1 MPYVVPPL
9 AYVSRRD
16 VLVFIDGGSDGL
28 KRFSNYWRP
37 TADYARFVVPLPVPR
52 EVVESLESV
61 QVTHNTDG
69 PSGFRLTFAL
79 SSRSTLNTLLL
90 LLPRMGP
97 ATSVVRVVLTVIVNG
112 TPSVLMDGMLTQ
124 QDVAPDV
131 MTGKTTLTLT
141 GKDISAAMDHVEI
154 SGIPFPAMPANL
166 RVLAILAK
174 YLVFGLIPVVFPPI
188 VPDYP
193 IPIEE
198 IPGQQGTDYEYV
210 TQLACQVG
218 YVFYVDPGPAP
229 LTNTAYWGPEI
240 KTGVPQPA
248 LNVDMD
254 AHTNVETLS
263 FTFDGLSSTLP
274 IVFIQNQATKATIPI
289 PIPDL
294 NPLQPPLGATGLI
307 PTRIEM
313 LKDTAKMNPARAVM
327 TGIAAASA
335 SSEAV
340 KGTGTLDVLRYG
352 RVLKARGLVGVR
364 GAGQAFDGLYFVKSV
379 THDLKRGEYKQ
390 GFTLT
395 RNGLVSLTP
404 RVPA

>member
-1 MPYVVPPL
+1 MIGP
-9 AYVSRRD
+9 
-16 VLVFIDGGSDGL
+16 
-28 KRFSNYWRP
+28 
-37 TADYARFVVPLPVPR
+37 VVPLPVPR
-52 EVVESLESV
+52 EVVEALESV
-61 QVTHNTDG
+61 QVTHNTDA
-69 PSGFRLTFAL
+69 PSGFQLTFAL
-79 SSRSTLNTLLL
+79 SSKSVLNTLLL
-90 LLPRMGP
+90 MLPRMGP
-97 ATSVVRVVLTVIVNG
+97 AVSVVRVVLTVIVNG
-112 TPSVLMDGMLTQ
+112 TPTVLMDGMLTQ

-141 GKDISAAMDHVEI
+141 GKDISAAMDHVEL
-154 SGIPFPAMPANL
+154 SGIPYPALPANL
-166 RVLAILAK
+166 RVMVILAK
-174 YLVFGLIPVVFPPI
+174 YMVFGLIPLVFPPI
-188 VPDYP
+188 IPDVP
-193 IPIEE
+193 IPIDE
-198 IPGQQGTDYEYV
+198 IPSQQGTDYQYV

-218 YVFYVDPGPAP
+218 YVFYVDPGPVP

-254 AHTNVETLS
+254 AHTNVESLS

-274 IVFIQNQATKATIPI
+274 IVFIQNQFTKALIPI

-294 NPLQPPLGATGLI
+294 NPLQPPLSATGLI
-307 PTRIEM
+307 PTKIEM

-352 RVLKARGLVGVR
+352 RVLKARALVGVR
-364 GAGQAFDGLYFVKSV
+364 GAGLAFDGLYFVKSV
-379 THDLKRGEYKQ
+379 THNLKRGEYKQ
-390 GFTLT
+390 NFTLT

-404 RVPA
+404 RVPV

>member
-1 MPYVVPPL
+1 ML
-9 AYVSRRD
+9 KD
-16 VLVFIDGGSDGL
+16 VRLHLMIG
-28 KRFSNYWRP
+28 P
-37 TADYARFVVPLPVPR
+37 VVPLPVPR
-52 EVVESLESV
+52 EVVDALESV

-69 PSGFRLTFAL
+69 PSGFQLAFAL
-79 SSRSTLNTLLL
+79 SSRSVLNTLLL

-97 ATSVVRVVLTVIVNG
+97 AVSIVRVVLTVIVNG
-112 TPSVLMDGMLTQ
+112 TPTVLMDGMVTQ

-131 MTGKTTLTLT
+131 MSGRSTLTLT
-141 GKDISAAMDHVEI
+141 GKDVSAAMDHVEL
-154 SGIPFPAMPANL
+154 SGIPYPALPANL
-166 RVLAILAK
+166 RVMAILAK
-174 YLVFGLIPVVFPPI
+174 YLVFGLIPAVFPPI
-188 VPDYP
+188 VPDVP
-193 IPIEE
+193 IPIDE
-198 IPGQQGTDYEYV
+198 IPGQQGTDYQYV

-218 YVFYVDPGPAP
+218 YVFYVDPGPVP

-254 AHTNVETLS
+254 AHTNVESLS

-274 IVFIQNQATKATIPI
+274 IVLIQNQATKVTIPI

-307 PTRIEM
+307 PTKIEM

-335 SSEAV
+335 SAEAV
-340 KGTGTLDVLRYG
+340 KGTGTLDVPRYG
-352 RVLKARGLVGVR
+352 RVLKARSLVGVR

-379 THDLKRGEYKQ
+379 THNIKRGEYKQ
-390 GFTLT
+390 SFSLT

>member
-1 MPYVVPPL
+1 VLKNVRLNLMIGPVMP
-9 AYVSRRD
+9 
-16 VLVFIDGGSDGL
+16 F
-28 KRFSNYWRP
+28 
-37 TADYARFVVPLPVPR
+37 PVPR
-52 EVVESLESV
+52 EVVDALESV

-69 PSGFRLTFAL
+69 PSGFQLTFAL
-79 SSRSTLNTLLL
+79 NSKSVLNTLLL
-90 LLPRMGP
+90 LLPKMGP
-97 ATSVVRVVLTVIVNG
+97 AVSIVRVVLTVIVNG
-112 TPSVLMDGMLTQ
+112 TPAVLMDGMLTQ
-124 QDVAPDV
+124 QDVSPDV

-141 GKDISAAMDHVEI
+141 GKDISAAMDHVEW
-154 SGIPFPAMPANL
+154 SGIPYPAMPANI
-166 RVLAILAK
+166 RVMLILAK
-174 YLVFGLIPVVFPPI
+174 YMMFGLIPAVFPAI
-188 VPDYP
+188 VPDVP
-193 IPIEE
+193 IPIDE
-198 IPGQQGTDYEYV
+198 IPGHQGTDYQYV

-218 YVFYVDPGPAP
+218 YVFYVDPGPVP

-254 AHTNVETLS
+254 AHTNVESLS
-263 FTFDGLSSTLP
+263 FTFDGLSATLP
-274 IVFIQNQATKATIPI
+274 IVFIQNQATKVMIPI

-307 PTRIEM
+307 PTKIEF

-364 GAGQAFDGLYFVKSV
+364 GAGQAFDGLYFVKNV
-379 THDLKRGEYKQ
+379 THNLKRGEYKQ
-390 GFTLT
+390 SFTLT